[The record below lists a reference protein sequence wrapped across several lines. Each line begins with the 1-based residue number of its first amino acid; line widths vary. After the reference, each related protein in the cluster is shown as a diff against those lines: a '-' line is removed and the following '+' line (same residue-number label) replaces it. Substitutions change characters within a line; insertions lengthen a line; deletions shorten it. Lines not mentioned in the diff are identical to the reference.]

1 MSQEL
6 RSLKTANEA
15 IDYLYEL
22 RLFGTKLGLENP
34 RRLAAYFGNP
44 QDELKLIHVAGTNG
58 KGSVCAMLESIYREA
73 GYRVGLFTS
82 PHLIHFGERVQ
93 VNRRLLPDD
102 RLITLVN
109 EIRNALRTFPTEHHP
124 TFFEIVVIL
133 ALLHFREQGC
143 DVVIWETGMG
153 GRLDA
158 TNIVMPQLS
167 IITNVAL
174 DHQKWLGETLGEIA
188 FEKAGIIKRGVP
200 VVHGVTDSEPRR
212 VMNKRA
218 LELESPI
225 HEVDQEMV
233 DSRMEGLEVG
243 LSGRHQLTN
252 AAIAMK
258 AVEVL
263 KEEIPTSRSDRVQGL
278 ANVEWAGRLQL
289 IRRKN
294 QVILLDGSHNGPS
307 IEALCAY
314 LEEHFSGVPKAFLM
328 GVLEDKG
335 VDQWL
340 PQLVPQAERFY
351 LTPVGSGRT
360 LSTSEMASRLKV
372 VKADVQ
378 VDGYEGLEEALAAA
392 IDQSPLLVVCG
403 SIYLVGEALG
413 ILTDN
418 RLEKNQSA
426 LNDWGGDPSQGR

>member
-1 MSQEL
+1 MSQEP
-6 RSLKTANEA
+6 RSFKTANEA

-58 KGSVCAMLESIYREA
+58 KGSVCAMLESIYRAA

-102 RLITLVN
+102 RLVALVN

-158 TNIVMPQLS
+158 TNIVTPLLS
-167 IITNVAL
+167 IISNVAL
-174 DHQKWLGETLGEIA
+174 DHQKWLGDTLGAIA
-188 FEKAGIIKRGVP
+188 YEKAGIIKSGVP
-200 VVHGVTDSEPRR
+200 VVHGVAGDESRR
-212 VMNKRA
+212 VVNERA
-218 LELESPI
+218 LELGSPTY
-225 HEVDQEMV
+225 EVDQEMV
-233 DSRMEGLEVG
+233 ESTMGGVEVG
-243 LSGRHQLTN
+243 LSGKHQLTN

-258 AVEVL
+258 AVGVL
-263 KEEIPTSRSDRVQGL
+263 RADLPVAPIARVQGL
-278 ANVEWAGRLQL
+278 AKVEWAGRLQQ
-289 IRRKN
+289 IRRTN

-314 LEEHFSGVPKAFLM
+314 LEEQFSGVPKSFLM

-335 VDQWL
+335 VGQWL
-340 PQLVPQAERFY
+340 PQLVSRAERFY

-360 LSTSEMASRLKV
+360 LLTSDLAARLKGI
-372 VKADVQ
+372 KADVQ
-378 VDGYEGLEEALAAA
+378 VDCFEGLEEALAAA

-413 ILTDN
+413 ILTGD
-418 RLEKNQSA
+418 RSKKNQSS
-426 LNDWGGDPSQGR
+426 LNDWGGDPTQGR